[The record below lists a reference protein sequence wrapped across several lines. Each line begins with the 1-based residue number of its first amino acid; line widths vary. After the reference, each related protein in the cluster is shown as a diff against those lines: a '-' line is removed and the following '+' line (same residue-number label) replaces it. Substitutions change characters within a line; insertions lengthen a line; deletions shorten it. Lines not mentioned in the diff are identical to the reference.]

1 MYLNNK
7 RALNKKKI
15 KFLVIGFTGNICV
28 DNFLQYS
35 WVYQNFNFIFCN
47 NYELLFNVIIL

>member
-15 KFLVIGFTGNICV
+15 QFLVIGFTGNICV